1 MSMEETQ
8 NQNAGQM
15 ENGAKI
21 EPVIRKD
28 RQLKY
33 TGNILKIYEDT
44 VIANG
49 HEAHWDYIHHDGAAA
64 VVAVADDGKLL
75 MVRQYRNAL
84 DRETLE
90 IPAGKLDAPD
100 EPKIE
105 CAYRELEEETGYRCE
120 KLEYLMSLNTTV
132 AFCDEAIDVFV
143 ARNLIPSHQ
152 HLDEDE
158 VIHVERWSIEDLQKL
173 IYTGKNDRC
182 QDCCRHYGL
191 RRKIRKVKRYMEKQ
205 NRGTVCLH
213 RIEKTVEPVYENGTF
228 VICPGSSSSGRMADR
243 GTFV

>member
-75 MVRQYRNAL
+75 MVRRFRQASWMRRMSRRSSVL
-84 DRETLE
+84 
-90 IPAGKLDAPD
+90 
-100 EPKIE
+100 
-105 CAYRELEEETGYRCE
+105 TG
-120 KLEYLMSLNTTV
+120 N
-132 AFCDEAIDVFV
+132 
-143 ARNLIPSHQ
+143 
-152 HLDEDE
+152 
-158 VIHVERWSIEDLQKL
+158 W
-173 IYTGKNDRC
+173 
-182 QDCCRHYGL
+182 
-191 RRKIRKVKRYMEKQ
+191 RRKPDIAVKSW
-205 NRGTVCLH
+205 N
-213 RIEKTVEPVYENGTF
+213 I
-228 VICPGSSSSGRMADR
+228 
-243 GTFV
+243 